1 MLLAENRVSE
11 SRGTK
16 KDYEP
21 VWVAAAKSGFVL
33 AFEELVNRHEANI
46 FRLALCSTQ
55 NKEDAED
62 VLRETFLKA
71 YEHLHEFRGDSRF
84 STWLVRIAVSE
95 SLLKLRKRRPNVLSL
110 DEATETEDDFVQG
123 DVEDWGSIPEQRH
136 AEGELQRIAS
146 EELSKIGPGYSI
158 VFLLRDIEHFSAAET
173 AQMLGLP
180 VPAVKLC
187 LLRAR
192 LKLRQSLDQ
201 HFRRMPSH

>member
-1 MLLAENRVSE
+1 M
-11 SRGTK
+11 
-16 KDYEP
+16 
-21 VWVAAAKSGFVL
+21 
-33 AFEELVNRHEANI
+33 
-46 FRLALCSTQ
+46 
-55 NKEDAED
+55 
-62 VLRETFLKA
+62 LRETFLKA

-123 DVEDWGSIPEQRH
+123 DVENWGPAPEQRY

-187 LLRAR
+187 LLRTR